1 MFSRMVVREIEKME
15 RVPPKTISVFSY
27 GFVSAGN
34 LGDDGGTRVENSW
47 KEMSSQQIVNPEI
60 SLVLRAFA

>member
-1 MFSRMVVREIEKME
+1 MVVREIEKME

-47 KEMSSQQIVNPEI
+47 KEMSSQQIVNPTLEI
-60 SLVLRAFA
+60 IKSAIRVFRV